1 LTRNSS
7 VSLAWHFWLSL
18 VLMPLVRSTLAHP
31 ATAAFAGSP
40 ESGLWRGRQRPL
52 DRLAATAR
60 LHGAPRLELGCGS

>member
-1 LTRNSS
+1 
-7 VSLAWHFWLSL
+7 
-18 VLMPLVRSTLAHP
+18 MPVVRSTLAHP
-31 ATAAFAGSP
+31 ATAASAGSP